1 MNKKIKCF
9 SSNKIQVYW
18 HCYRFPKSCH
28 ILCYIFLFFCKL
40 FKIWVPVFMHPKAA
54 INFKN
59 RWYSLLDV
67 NASPSTPYLG
77 FRPFSDIKPHFFND
91 IGTSSKKAWYTIV
104 NMFYNPEACGIQK
117 KLYRKYTV
125 SIHKYTSFILQILEV

>member
-28 ILCYIFLFFCKL
+28 ILLYISIFLQIVQNLGASFHAPKSSYQFQKQMVQPPGCKC
-40 FKIWVPVFMHPKAA
+40 FSKH
-54 INFKN
+54 
-59 RWYSLLDV
+59 
-67 NASPSTPYLG
+67 PYLG
-77 FRPFSDIKPHFFND
+77 FRSFSDIKPQFFND
-91 IGTSSKKAWYTIV
+91 FGTSSKKAWYTIV

-117 KLYRKYTV
+117 KLYRKYTL